1 MNGLLPFM
9 LPLGAIVA
17 VATVMIS
24 LGLAFLALGKE
35 GTIIL
40 GLVIIV
46 LVPLL
51 GVLLTRG
58 SKETPG

>member
-1 MNGLLPFM
+1 MNGLLPLM

-24 LGLAFLALGKE
+24 LGIIFLAVGHD

-40 GLVIIV
+40 GLAIIV

-51 GVLLTRG
+51 GALLTRG
-58 SKETPG
+58 SKETPV

>member
-1 MNGLLPFM
+1 MYGLLPLV

-17 VATVMIS
+17 VAIVMLS
-24 LGLAFLALGKE
+24 LGMIFLALGHE

-40 GLVIIV
+40 GLAIIV

-51 GVLLTRG
+51 GLLLTRG

>member
-1 MNGLLPFM
+1 MNGLLPII
-9 LPLGAIVA
+9 LPLGVIVA

-24 LGLAFLALGKE
+24 LGMIFLAVGHE
-35 GTIIL
+35 GTLIL
-40 GLVIIV
+40 GLIIII

-51 GVLLTRG
+51 GALLARG

>member
-1 MNGLLPFM
+1 MNGLLPII

-24 LGLAFLALGKE
+24 LGMIFLAVGHE
-35 GTIIL
+35 GTLIL
-40 GLVIIV
+40 GLIIII

-51 GVLLTRG
+51 GALLARG

>member
-1 MNGLLPFM
+1 VYGLLPLM

-17 VATVMIS
+17 VATVMLS
-24 LGLAFLALGKE
+24 LGMIFLALGHE

-40 GLVIIV
+40 GLAIIV

-51 GVLLTRG
+51 GLLLTRG

>member
-1 MNGLLPFM
+1 MNGLLPII

-24 LGLAFLALGKE
+24 LGVIFLAVGHE
-35 GTIIL
+35 GTLIL
-40 GLVIIV
+40 GLIIIV
-46 LVPLL
+46 LVPLF

>member
-1 MNGLLPFM
+1 MLPLI

-24 LGLAFLALGKE
+24 LGMIFLALGHT

-40 GLVIIV
+40 GLAIIV

-51 GVLLTRG
+51 GLLLTRG
-58 SKETPG
+58 GKETSG

>member
-1 MNGLLPFM
+1 VNGLLPII

-24 LGLAFLALGKE
+24 LGMIFLAVGHE
-35 GTIIL
+35 GTLIL
-40 GLVIIV
+40 GLIIII

-51 GVLLTRG
+51 GALLARG

>member
-1 MNGLLPFM
+1 MNGLLPLI

-24 LGLAFLALGKE
+24 LGMIFLALGHT

-40 GLVIIV
+40 GLAIIV

-51 GVLLTRG
+51 GLLLTRG
-58 SKETPG
+58 GKETSG

>member
-1 MNGLLPFM
+1 MNGLLPFI

-24 LGLAFLALGKE
+24 LGIIFLALGKE

-40 GLVIIV
+40 GLAIII
-46 LVPLL
+46 LVPLIGL
-51 GVLLTRG
+51 LLTRA